1 MILWSTTSKH
11 KHFIHNRDV
20 LQTMWEGSTKQLL
33 LMTSQDNIAK
43 RGETTSWR
51 GSRIWRKKKVN
62 YSIFLYAPGESDKT
76 FIWSVLKR
84 CNKTQHPE
92 RGRGGGWFIIIN
104 LWTRLVFQHSLHKS
118 ICASQIN
125 SVIFLDNQN
134 KYGNLY
140 HSFSFQFTGPH
151 HTAFTC
157 KHCITNYI

>member
-1 MILWSTTSKH
+1 MMLWSTTSKH

-51 GSRIWRKKKVN
+51 GSKIWRKKKVN

-92 RGRGGGWFIIIN
+92 RGRGG
-104 LWTRLVFQHSLHKS
+104 RLIHNHQSVDKISVPTQS
-118 ICASQIN
+118 SQIN